1 MGKPTIGTS
10 GRHLE
15 QTNLG
20 PTPQET
26 MRSRRNSPRLS
37 RFELFF
43 HNLRGELAGSTARF
57 NPQPCPQSASSRG
70 KSPRV
75 RKQNEERFPV
85 DRHLT
90 NQLDPDPVRTVRD
103 LAELDRSFLQ
113 SRDLVGAVC
122 FDGRL
127 QHANPAWTTCLGW
140 TVDELRAKRLLELVH
155 ADDRA
160 DLKAAVAKLSE
171 GTETVAFET
180 RSQHRDGSYCWVRWS
195 ANTQWERRLIRVR
208 GQDITELRRLEC
220 QILQIVD
227 DERERLSSEL
237 HDGLC
242 QTLAGI
248 AALSATLAR
257 KTGADCTSGVS
268 ATAAEITELL
278 HQAVHQARGLA
289 RGLGPPIL
297 RHTDLAGGLEIL
309 ASHVEHRFG
318 ISCVFQTGFPLPA
331 LPPETEAHLFR
342 MAQEATRNAVTH
354 GQCNDIAIK
363 LSFTNELGHLRV
375 LDDGVG
381 LPDEEPLPDGIG
393 LETMAYRARLIGA
406 SFEVRRRARHG
417 TEVSCVFPLT
427 KMPESR

>member
-1 MGKPTIGTS
+1 M
-10 GRHLE
+10 
-15 QTNLG
+15 QTA
-20 PTPQET
+20 Q
-26 MRSRRNSPRLS
+26 
-37 RFELFF
+37 
-43 HNLRGELAGSTARF
+43 
-57 NPQPCPQSASSRG
+57 
-70 KSPRV
+70 
-75 RKQNEERFPV
+75 
-85 DRHLT
+85 
-90 NQLDPDPVRTVRD
+90 D
-103 LAELDRSFLQ
+103 LAELARSSLQ
-113 SRDLVGAVC
+113 ACDLVGAVC
-122 FDGRL
+122 FDGCL
-127 QHANPAWTTCLGW
+127 QHSNPAWTTCLGW
-140 TVDELRAKRLLELVH
+140 TVDELRAKRLLDLVH
-155 ADDRA
+155 ADDRPA
-160 DLKAAVAKLSE
+160 LEAAVAKLGE

-180 RSQHRDGSYCWVRWS
+180 RSQHRDGSYRWVRWS
-195 ANTQWERRLIRVR
+195 ASTQWERRLICVTGR
-208 GQDITELRRLEC
+208 DITQLRRLER
-220 QILQIVD
+220 QVLQIVD

-257 KTGADCTSGVS
+257 KTGADCTSGAS
-268 ATAAEITELL
+268 ATAAEIAELL

-331 LPPETEAHLFR
+331 LPSETKAHLFR

-354 GQCNDIAIK
+354 GQANHITIK
-363 LSFTNELGHLRV
+363 LSFTNERGHLRV

-381 LPDEEPLPDGIG
+381 LSDEKPLRDGIG

-406 SFEVRRRARHG
+406 CLKVRRRARRG

>member
-1 MGKPTIGTS
+1 V
-10 GRHLE
+10 
-15 QTNLG
+15 QTA
-20 PTPQET
+20 Q
-26 MRSRRNSPRLS
+26 
-37 RFELFF
+37 
-43 HNLRGELAGSTARF
+43 
-57 NPQPCPQSASSRG
+57 
-70 KSPRV
+70 
-75 RKQNEERFPV
+75 
-85 DRHLT
+85 
-90 NQLDPDPVRTVRD
+90 D
-103 LAELDRSFLQ
+103 LADLARSSLQ
-113 SRDLVGAVC
+113 SCDLVGAVC
-122 FDGRL
+122 FDGCL
-127 QHANPAWTTCLGW
+127 QHSNPAWTTCLGW

-155 ADDRA
+155 ADDRPA
-160 DLKAAVAKLSE
+160 LEAAVVKLGE

-180 RSQHRDGSYCWVRWS
+180 RSQHRDGSYRWVRWS
-195 ANTQWERRLIRVR
+195 ASTQWERRLICVTGR
-208 GQDITELRRLEC
+208 DITQLRRLER
-220 QILQIVD
+220 QVLQIVD

-354 GQCNDIAIK
+354 GQANHIAIK
-363 LSFTNELGHLRV
+363 LGFTNERGHLRV

-381 LPDEEPLPDGIG
+381 LSDEEPLRDGIG

-406 SFEVRRRARHG
+406 FLEVRRRARRG

-427 KMPESR
+427 KMPASR